1 MSLYIPNQHLQADLV
16 KSDQDWAK
24 ERSREIMVPR
34 WISGLLCTSTVL
46 NLIEGHCRLY
56 PQTFFMLNFSKT
68 GQGKEN
74 ISQDKNFTEIL
85 FDVNF

>member
-1 MSLYIPNQHLQADLV
+1 MIKCHYISLTNTYRQIWLNLTKIGPRRDRF
-16 KSDQDWAK
+16 QDGFQGCY
-24 ERSREIMVPR
+24 VP
-34 WISGLLCTSTVL
+34 VF

-85 FDVNF
+85 FDVNL